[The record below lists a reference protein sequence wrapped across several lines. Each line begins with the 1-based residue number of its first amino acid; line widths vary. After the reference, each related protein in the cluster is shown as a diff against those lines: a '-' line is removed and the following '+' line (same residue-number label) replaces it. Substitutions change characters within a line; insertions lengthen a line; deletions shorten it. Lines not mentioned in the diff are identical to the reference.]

1 MRSKHYLGVCLMDPD
16 KIKLENLSKNFEYAK
31 ASIEID
37 SIDDIDDLRN
47 IAKSYMKLYMK
58 QQEVLSEL
66 LSSTNHK

>member
-1 MRSKHYLGVCLMDPD
+1 MKLKHYLGDSLMDPD
-16 KIKLENLSKNFEYAK
+16 KIQLENLSKNFEYAK

-37 SIDDIDDLRN
+37 SVDDLDDLRN

>member
-1 MRSKHYLGVCLMDPD
+1 MDPD
-16 KIKLENLSKNFEYAK
+16 NIQLDNLSKNFEYAK

-37 SIDDIDDLRN
+37 SVDDLEDLRN

-66 LSSTNHK
+66 LSLTNHK

>member
-1 MRSKHYLGVCLMDPD
+1 MDPD

-37 SIDDIDDLRN
+37 AIDDLDNLKN
-47 IAKSYMKLYMK
+47 IAKSYLKLYMK